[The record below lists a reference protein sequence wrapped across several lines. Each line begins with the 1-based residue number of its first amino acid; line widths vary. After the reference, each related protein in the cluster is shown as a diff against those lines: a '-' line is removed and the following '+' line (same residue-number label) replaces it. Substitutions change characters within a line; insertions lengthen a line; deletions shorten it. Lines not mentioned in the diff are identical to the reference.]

1 MSNPKFREI
10 TVLIPVGEENRFY
23 PLLDQEA
30 TKRGISVESLCC
42 EEILKLA
49 TKLHHIARCRP
60 RVRVDRSVG
69 RPRTPAEEKR
79 GVEAYEAIEEVFSK
93 LLKIK
98 GIEAFGRLHAYQRER
113 VLTMQGEH
121 DWQGLESFLAERGWE
136 KQTNSG
142 WVESNP
148 QENS

>member
-1 MSNPKFREI
+1 MTNPKFREI
-10 TVLIPVGEENRFY
+10 TILLPVGEENRFY
-23 PLLDQEA
+23 PLLDEEA

-60 RVRVDRSVG
+60 RARVDRGVG

-79 GVEAYEAIEEVFSK
+79 GLEAYEAIEEVFSK

-98 GIEAFGRLHAYQRER
+98 GEETFERLHHTQREQ
-113 VLTMQGEH
+113 VVSMLGGH
-121 DWQGLESFLAERGWE
+121 NWQGLESFLAERGWE
-136 KQTNSG
+136 KQTNSSV
-142 WVESNP
+142 VESN
-148 QENS
+148 QV